1 MHTSAR
7 QHADL
12 HLELSGVL
20 TADAQV
26 RSRLSSDGLH
36 TVPVLRLELEHGHG
50 AQDNNIKHIV
60 IERPYTELQRPE
72 AEAQAKLLLR
82 GRCITF
88 ASALTDVRLVFPN
101 VSQINI
107 I

>member
-1 MHTSAR
+1 MHMSAPR

-12 HLELSGVL
+12 HLELSGIL

-36 TVPVLRLELEHGHG
+36 TVPVLRMELEQHDVH
-50 AQDNNIKHIV
+50 AIRHLIV
-60 IERPYTELQRPE
+60 ECPYTEMQHAE
-72 AEAQAKLLLR
+72 AQAQAKLLLR

-101 VSQINI
+101 VSDINI
-107 I
+107 L